1 MAAPRPS
8 PMIRRL
14 RRPIIAVTAVTG
26 VAWLLPLFLTD
37 GSGWRLGLPF
47 QIFFTVIALLGGLF
61 FMLLEMPASPPRRRT
76 GLAVATR
83 IGLVYVVTVGL
94 LVGIG
99 IVFPNFDTPS
109 SGEAKVGVT
118 PAERGEAVFF
128 DSASTCILCHAI
140 AGQGGTR
147 GPDLSGVASRAVGR
161 VTGVSAEEY
170 IRQSILDPKAYVV
183 DGFDPIMP
191 ANVINVLGQDD
202 FEDIVAF
209 LMTLE

>member
-1 MAAPRPS
+1 MN
-8 PMIRRL
+8 RL
-14 RRPIIAVTAVTG
+14 RRPIIAVITVTA
-26 VAWLLPLFLTD
+26 VAWLLPLVLPD
-37 GSGWRLGLPF
+37 DSGWWLGLPF
-47 QIFFTVIALLGGLF
+47 RIFFTVIALLGGLF
-61 FMLLEMPASPPRRRT
+61 FLLLEAPPSPPRRRT

-83 IGLVYVVTVGL
+83 ISLVYVVTVGL

-109 SGEAKVGVT
+109 SGETIVGET
-118 PAERGEAVFF
+118 PAQRGEAVFF

-140 AGQGGTR
+140 DGQGGTR
-147 GPDLSGVASRAVGR
+147 GPDLSGVASTAGDR
-161 VTGVSAEEY
+161 VAGLSAEEY

-191 ANVINVLGQDD
+191 ENVVNVLGEDN